1 MTESMAQNWR
11 DHRPLTL
18 LGMTNAGLMMKAM
31 GLLGLDALR
40 KVNRVGADDDDE
52 LSVDLLDDGSGEESN
67 SEQGEESNSEQLDW
81 PKFHIN
87 G

>member
-11 DHRPLTL
+11 DHKPLTL

-31 GLLGLDALR
+31 GLLGLDTLR
-40 KVNRVGADDDDE
+40 KANRVCTDDDDE
-52 LSVDLLDDGSGEESN
+52 LSVDLLGDESEEESN
-67 SEQGEESNSEQLDW
+67 SRPLDSENW
-81 PKFHIN
+81 PRFHIN

>member
-1 MTESMAQNWR
+1 
-11 DHRPLTL
+11 
-18 LGMTNAGLMMKAM
+18 MMKAM

-67 SEQGEESNSEQLDW
+67 SEQLDW

>member
-1 MTESMAQNWR
+1 MTESMAPNWR

-31 GLLGLDALR
+31 GLLGLDTLR
-40 KVNRVGADDDDE
+40 KVNRAGADDDDE
-52 LSVDLLDDGSGEESN
+52 LSVDLLDDGSEEES
-67 SEQGEESNSEQLDW
+67 SSRPLDSVNW